1 VGISPSISDKTFD
14 LFFTTKERGRG
25 TGLGLSTVH
34 GIVKRHGGFVEVSSE
49 VEKGTTFRV
58 YLPSSPSAEVQKAE
72 EAPAFLPSGEG
83 ELILVVEDEASVRE
97 VIQATLEAHGYRVM
111 TASDGSE
118 AVALYAQH
126 QEEIQA
132 VITDMAMPFMDGPS
146 TIRVLQRINPQVKI
160 IAISGMDYD
169 RLLTDASENVKAF
182 LPKPFTTKR
191 LLRTLREVLGG

>member
-1 VGISPSISDKTFD
+1 MA
-14 LFFTTKERGRG
+14 
-25 TGLGLSTVH
+25 LGN
-34 GIVKRHGGFVEVSSE
+34 E
-49 VEKGTTFRV
+49 
-58 YLPSSPSAEVQKAE
+58 
-72 EAPAFLPSGEG
+72 
-83 ELILVVEDEASVRE
+83 ELILVAEDEASIRE
-97 VIQATLEAHGYRVM
+97 SIKIILDAHGYRPIL
-111 TASDGSE
+111 ASDGAE
-118 AVALYAQH
+118 AIYLYSQH
-126 QEEIQA
+126 GKEIQA